1 MFAVVFEDRPRL
13 VSDFGMVIYPLSISL
28 PLKREGGAVDAEWNI
43 LPPLLRVLL
52 RQHEYEEFGG
62 WREESHT

>member
-28 PLKREGGAVDAEWNI
+28 PLKREGGAEDAA
-43 LPPLLRVLL
+43 
-52 RQHEYEEFGG
+52 Y
-62 WREESHT
+62 